1 MNFLDAFIDEKIR
14 KLYLKIMAIDHGNKK
29 YINKTIEH
37 INIREKIRIF
47 KIVINLKSKYEMDFS
62 DDQKRMDE
70 LIEKSKLLKNG
81 KCIKRRE

>member
-1 MNFLDAFIDEKIR
+1 MNFLDVFVDEKIR

-47 KIVINLKSKYEMDFS
+47 KVVINLKSKYEMDFS
-62 DDQKRMDE
+62 DDQKRMEE
-70 LIEKSKLLKNG
+70 LIEKAKLLKNG
-81 KCIKRRE
+81 KR